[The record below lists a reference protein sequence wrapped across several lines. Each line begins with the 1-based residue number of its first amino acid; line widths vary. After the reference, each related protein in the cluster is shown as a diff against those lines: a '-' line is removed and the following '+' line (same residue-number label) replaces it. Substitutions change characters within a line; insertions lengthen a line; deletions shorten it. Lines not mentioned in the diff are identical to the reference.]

1 VADNVTGTDE
11 TKSRIDLGFGVIQL
25 EPWDDASSTF
35 TEEHRAKLIR
45 LWSKGPL
52 AIEHDRLCQARREQK
67 DAERRRKYEAAS
79 EREGFE
85 RWPDV
90 EVEEGPAAPAAHA
103 ALTGRRHFCK
113 EPPAPAAPAQSTAG
127 RHFCEK
133 QEGSRLCPDVSGSLG
148 HFSKLLMRLPVPRA
162 EDWQMK
168 HQKQVNAEKKNS
180 YRDNTKG
187 CATPA
192 CLLIG
197 GDFC

>member
-1 VADNVTGTDE
+1 MADNVTGTDE

-148 HFSKLLMRLPVPRA
+148 HFSKLLMRLPVPRP
-162 EDWQMK
+162 K
-168 HQKQVNAEKKNS
+168 
-180 YRDNTKG
+180 
-187 CATPA
+187 
-192 CLLIG
+192 IG
-197 GDFC
+197 K